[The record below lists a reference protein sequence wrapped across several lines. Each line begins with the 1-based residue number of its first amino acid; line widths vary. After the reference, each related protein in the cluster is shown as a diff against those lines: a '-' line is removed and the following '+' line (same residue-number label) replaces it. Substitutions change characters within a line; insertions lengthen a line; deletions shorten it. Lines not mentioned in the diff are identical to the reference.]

1 MCAPRGDAAQLAA
14 RRRRRRR
21 LVGVVVARDERDSRG
36 SRLPFRACEKSLA
49 AVAVAVRVTSAKR

>member
-14 RRRRRRR
+14 RRRRR

-36 SRLPFRACEKSLA
+36 SRLPFRAREKSLA